1 MVMYDDVNILK
12 QKEILSS
19 LIDVNTDV
27 KSEYEAHKIIQDMFK
42 EAKEQYDLSNFMLS
56 TYIKDSTLIKWKNN
70 SKSEAD
76 YFVKIFFNEIDYVK
90 NTYGVTDS
98 EINFIYQISQYV
110 SWEANLL
117 IDNEGRPMSQKILCN
132 TTGMDRKKVYNNTK
146 SLEEKKCL
154 LRIYSGKEVYYILN
168 PNICF
173 KGQSINKGIPKL
185 FNIIGYTCLK
195 DSKKK
200 KEVSR

>member
-117 IDNEGRPMSQKILCN
+117 IDNEGRPMS
-132 TTGMDRKKVYNNTK
+132 
-146 SLEEKKCL
+146 
-154 LRIYSGKEVYYILN
+154 
-168 PNICF
+168 
-173 KGQSINKGIPKL
+173 
-185 FNIIGYTCLK
+185 
-195 DSKKK
+195 
-200 KEVSR
+200 